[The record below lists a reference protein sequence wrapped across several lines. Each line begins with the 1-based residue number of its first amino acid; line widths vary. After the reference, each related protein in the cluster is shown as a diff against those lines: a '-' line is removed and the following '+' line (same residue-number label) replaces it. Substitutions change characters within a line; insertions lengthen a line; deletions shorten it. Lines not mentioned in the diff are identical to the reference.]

1 MSSTPRDYSVFDK
14 LNLERKPVGVKFS
27 SVKLEG
33 IKRLDKDLN
42 FCEMLKEAQTG
53 SPFYVGKEDFRCIE
67 PMLLGMEDPEPV
79 FISGLFGADLKVFKE
94 EGPARKIYQYLP
106 RMLRGSVNYVTFAPV
121 DQLSFE
127 PEVMVITADLK
138 QARPILRSV
147 PYSTGD
153 CISAKVTHVATC
165 SWMYIYPVV
174 SGKINYVITGLGAGM
189 EAAKPFPAGLFI
201 ISVPYNLLPIM
212 IENLPEM
219 ISMEGGPSLSG
230 GDGLRKH
237 HKETKERL
245 KRQIQD
251 NLDGA

>member
-1 MSSTPRDYSVFDK
+1 MSSNLLDYSVFDK

-27 SVKLEG
+27 SVKPEG
-33 IKRLDKDLN
+33 IKRLGKDLN
-42 FCEMLKEAQTG
+42 FCEMLKEAQVG

-67 PMLLGMEDPEPV
+67 PMLLGMEDPDPV
-79 FISGLFGADLKVFKE
+79 FISGLFGADLKVFID
-94 EGPARKIYQYLP
+94 EGACRKMYEYLP
-106 RMLRGSVNYVTFAPV
+106 RMLRGSVNYVVFAPV

-165 SWMYIYPVV
+165 TWMYIYPVV

-219 ISMEGGPSLSG
+219 ISMEGGPSLSS
-230 GDGLRKH
+230 GDELRKH

-245 KRQIQD
+245 RQQIQAD
-251 NLDGA
+251 LGGA

>member
-1 MSSTPRDYSVFDK
+1 MSLTPRDYSVFNK

-27 SVKLEG
+27 SIKLEG

-42 FCEMLKEAQTG
+42 FCEMFKEAQTG

-67 PMLLGMEDPEPV
+67 PMLLGMEDPDPV
-79 FISGLFGADLKVFKE
+79 FISGLFGWDLKVFKE
-94 EGPARKIYQYLP
+94 EGACRKMYQYLP
-106 RMLRGSVNYVTFAPV
+106 RMMRGSVNFVTFASV
-121 DQLSFE
+121 DRLSFE
-127 PEVMVITADLK
+127 PDVVVLTADLE

-153 CISAKVTHVATC
+153 YISAKVTHVATC

-174 SGKINYVITGLGAGM
+174 SGQINYVITGLGAGM

-201 ISVPYNLLPIM
+201 ISIPWNLLPTM

-219 ISMEGGPSLSG
+219 IGMEGGPSLSG
-230 GDGLRKH
+230 GDELRKH
-237 HKETKERL
+237 HKETKESL
-245 KRQIQD
+245 KQKIRTD
-251 NLDGA
+251 LGGA